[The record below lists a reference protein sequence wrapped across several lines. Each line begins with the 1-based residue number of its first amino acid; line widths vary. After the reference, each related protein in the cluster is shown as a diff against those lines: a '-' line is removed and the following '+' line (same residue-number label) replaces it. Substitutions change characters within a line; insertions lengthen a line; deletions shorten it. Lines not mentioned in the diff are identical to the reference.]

1 MAKWTLFIGD
11 EAVSCEDG
19 KYFGP
24 EDIVAA
30 LYAEEEKDHDP
41 RNPHGVPSSS
51 YGIIEAPQC
60 NGTTPQG
67 FYLLL
72 SHVARALR
80 GGGECVVPELADDFP
95 DVFEHWGSPED
106 YPPDVEF

>member
-30 LYAEEEKDHDP
+30 LYAEEEKDNDP
-41 RNPHGVPSSS
+41 RNPWGHSSRR
-51 YGIIEAPQC
+51 YGLISAPQY

-67 FYLLL
+67 FYMLL
-72 SHVARALR
+72 SHVAFKLR
-80 GGGECVVPELADDFP
+80 GGGRCVAIRRADDFP

>member
-30 LYAEEEKDHDP
+30 P
-41 RNPHGVPSSS
+41 R
-51 YGIIEAPQC
+51 
-60 NGTTPQG
+60 
-67 FYLLL
+67 LLAGL
-72 SHVARALR
+72 GAVDRKS
-80 GGGECVVPELADDFP
+80 VV
-95 DVFEHWGSPED
+95 
-106 YPPDVEF
+106 